1 MVLGVAMWVK
11 LTPSLQLYEASNR
24 LRLFLILGKKILFI
38 DDGRA
43 KPKRDRDTEPKSES
57 KVVKWIETNKVCN

>member
-24 LRLFLILGKKILFI
+24 LRLFFILGKKILFI

-43 KPKRDRDTEPKSES
+43 KPKRDRDT
-57 KVVKWIETNKVCN
+57 